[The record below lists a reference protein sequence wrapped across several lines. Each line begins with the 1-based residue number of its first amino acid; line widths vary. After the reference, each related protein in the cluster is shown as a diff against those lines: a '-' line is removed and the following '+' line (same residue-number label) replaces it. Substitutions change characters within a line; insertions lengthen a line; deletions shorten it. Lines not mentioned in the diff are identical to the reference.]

1 MHHTTEDTVRVLIR
15 VRPKL
20 QVNSSGIDESA
31 SNNLTID
38 ERNNAISIG
47 RGEKK
52 GISEYKFTSVLGPQV
67 TQADVFNRCSDVVQ
81 ESINGINCCIMAYG
95 QVCHFV
101 LLYFCFGFKI
111 KFYIFIFIHIY
122 YIFMYI

>member
-1 MHHTTEDTVRVLIR
+1 MNSSEDTVRVLIR

-20 QVNSSGIDESA
+20 PINSSSGNDDPASV

-38 ERNNAISIG
+38 EKNNAISIG
-47 RGEKK
+47 RGDKK

-67 TQADVFNRCSDVVQ
+67 SQAEVFNKCSDVVQ

-95 QVCHFV
+95 QVRR
-101 LLYFCFGFKI
+101 
-111 KFYIFIFIHIY
+111 
-122 YIFMYI
+122 